1 MKTLLDKA
9 FALVQ
14 LNEENYTVEITW
26 KKYATG
32 AQYRHV
38 IELAY
43 ETIVLEGATKW
54 LSDSTNA
61 GVVSYTEQAWLQEVM
76 IPKGI
81 KSGLKKVAIVV
92 SQNIFNKIYLNNIK
106 ENLTQFSNNYFDNID
121 DAHKWLATD

>member
-14 LNEENYTVEITW
+14 LDEENYTVEVTW

-32 AQYRHV
+32 AQYKHV

-43 ETIVLEGATKW
+43 ETIVSEGVTKW
-54 LSDSTNA
+54 LADSTNA
-61 GVVSYTEQAWLQEVM
+61 GVVSYAEQTWLKEVM

-81 KSGLKKVAIVV
+81 KSGFKKVAIIV
-92 SQNIFNKIYLNNIK
+92 SQNIFNKMYLNNIR
-106 ENLTQFSNNYFDNID
+106 ENLAQFSTNYFGNVDG
-121 DAHKWLATD
+121 ARKWLAND

>member
-43 ETIVLEGATKW
+43 EAIVLEGATKW

-92 SQNIFNKIYLNNIK
+92 SQNIFNKIYLDNIK
-106 ENLTQFSNNYFDNID
+106 ENLTQFSTNYFDNID

>member
-32 AQYRHV
+32 DQYRHV

-43 ETIVLEGATKW
+43 EAIVLEGATKW

-92 SQNIFNKIYLNNIK
+92 SQNIFNKIYLDNIK
-106 ENLTQFSNNYFDNID
+106 ENLTQFSTNYFDNID